1 MLNGNTHT
9 QTHRGRHR
17 QICILLVDRRGKW
30 QGTGNG
36 AGTEAL
42 FWASAL
48 PKPNPPLEVFILFA
62 IVVVVVVASLKCFQ
76 FKFSEQNAF

>member
-1 MLNGNTHT
+1 MAS
-9 QTHRGRHR
+9 
-17 QICILLVDRRGKW
+17 GKARATE
-30 QGTGNG
+30 QGG
-36 AGTEAL
+36 AL

>member
-1 MLNGNTHT
+1 MG
-9 QTHRGRHR
+9 
-17 QICILLVDRRGKW
+17 
-30 QGTGNG
+30 QGG
-36 AGTEAL
+36 AL

-62 IVVVVVVASLKCFQ
+62 IVVVVVASLKCFQ

>member
-1 MLNGNTHT
+1 MEEQGE
-9 QTHRGRHR
+9 
-17 QICILLVDRRGKW
+17 RRREG
-30 QGTGNG
+30 
-36 AGTEAL
+36 AL

-62 IVVVVVVASLKCFQ
+62 IVVAIVVVVVVASLKCFQ

>member
-1 MLNGNTHT
+1 MEAWHG
-9 QTHRGRHR
+9 QRGRE
-17 QICILLVDRRGKW
+17 G
-30 QGTGNG
+30 
-36 AGTEAL
+36 AL

-62 IVVVVVVASLKCFQ
+62 IVVVVVVASLECFQ